1 MASVEDLL
9 RDLRKQVDGI
19 LPRGVDVSDLD
30 FEAHELVLYTKT
42 PQAFAADGDL
52 IRKLARGLQ
61 KRVAVRPD
69 PSALMPVEQAEA
81 KVRAI
86 VPAEA
91 GITDLAWA
99 ATGELTLEVQ
109 RPGLAIGAQGSTLNR
124 IRAEVGWNPRV
135 VRTPPIPSRTVKEV
149 REFLRSN
156 AEERRK
162 FLRRVGRRMHR
173 SVSEGDKFVRMTA
186 LGAWREVGR
195 SCSML
200 QTQDSKVIIDCGVKF
215 EENDPATPM
224 LWLGEVQPFTSL
236 DAVVLTHGHLDH
248 CGLVPLLFKYG
259 YEGPVYCTTPTRD
272 IMALLAMD
280 YIRVAEMQGA
290 KKPYDAEHVRQALLH
305 TVALD
310 WGETTDIA
318 PDMRLTFHDAGH
330 ILGSSVAHFHV
341 GEGLYNVAF
350 SGDIKYERSWLFNPA
365 HNKFPRLDAIIVEST
380 YGGKDNNQPSRVE
393 ASEATKAALLAT
405 AERKGKTV
413 FPVFAV
419 GRSQEVMLVIEE
431 LMRTGQIPKQPV
443 YLDGMIWEATA
454 LHTCYPEYLNDG
466 LKQKI
471 FQQGENPLLSPIF
484 KRVDSHEMRQRIC
497 ADPDP
502 CIVLATSGMLTGG
515 PVMEYMKHWADDP
528 RNTLC
533 FVGFNAEGSLGRKLQ
548 RGFREMPIQEGGNAR
563 SIRVEMA
570 LETIDGYSGHC
581 DRRQLMNFI
590 QNMEPQPKLVLTGHG
605 EASKCMD
612 LAQSIT
618 AKFNIEARS
627 LMNAETIRFK

>member
-1 MASVEDLL
+1 
-9 RDLRKQVDGI
+9 
-19 LPRGVDVSDLD
+19 
-30 FEAHELVLYTKT
+30 
-42 PQAFAADGDL
+42 AFADGDL
-52 IRKLARGLQ
+52 IRRLARGLQ
-61 KRVAVRPD
+61 KRVAIRPD
-69 PSALMPVEQAEA
+69 PSALVPIEQAEP

-91 GITDLAWA
+91 GIADLSWA

-109 RPGLAIGAQGSTLNR
+109 RPGLAIGAQGVTLNR

-135 VRTPPIPSRTVKEV
+135 VRTPPIPSRTVREV

-156 AEERRK
+156 AEERRR

-173 SVSEGDKFVRMTA
+173 SVSEGDRFVRMTA

-200 QTQDSKVIIDCGVKF
+200 QTQDSKVLVDCGVKF
-215 EENDPATPM
+215 EESDPATPM

-259 YEGPVYCTTPTRD
+259 YEGPVYCTPPTRD
-272 IMALLAMD
+272 ILALLAID
-280 YIRVAEMQGA
+280 YIRVAEAQGGR
-290 KKPYDAEHVRQALLH
+290 KPYDAEHVRQALLH
-305 TVALD
+305 TIPVE
-310 WGETTDIA
+310 WGETTDVA
-318 PDMRLTFHDAGH
+318 PDLRLTLHDAGH

-365 HNKFPRLDAIIVEST
+365 HNKFPRLDAVIVEST
-380 YGGKDNNQPSRVE
+380 YGGKENNQPSRVE
-393 ASEATKAALLAT
+393 AAEQTKKVLLAT

-431 LMRTGQIPKQPV
+431 LMRTGQVPRQPV

-471 FQQGENPLLSPIF
+471 FQQNENPLLSPIF
-484 KRVDSHEMRQRIC
+484 KRIDSHEMRQRVC

-515 PVMEYMKHWADDP
+515 PVLEYMKHWADDP

-548 RGFREMPIQEGGNAR
+548 RGFREMPIQEGGQSR

-570 LETIDGYSGHC
+570 LETIDGFSGHC

-590 QNMEPQPKLVLTGHG
+590 QNMDPQPKLVLTGHG
-605 EASKCMD
+605 EAGKCID
-612 LAQSIT
+612 LAQSIQ

-627 LMNAETIRFK
+627 LQNAETIRFR

>member
-9 RDLRKQVDGI
+9 RHLRTQVDGI

-61 KRVAVRPD
+61 KRVAIRPD
-69 PSALMPVEQAEA
+69 PSALMPQEEAER

-91 GITDLAWA
+91 GITDLSWA

-109 RPGLAIGAQGSTLNR
+109 RPGLAIGAQGATLNR

-149 REFLRSN
+149 REFLRTN

-200 QTQDSKVIIDCGVKF
+200 QTQDSKAIVDCGVKF

-305 TVALD
+305 TIALD

-365 HNKFPRLDAIIVEST
+365 NNKFPRLDAVIVEST

-393 ASEATKAALLAT
+393 ASEATKKALLAT

-515 PVMEYMKHWADDP
+515 PVMEYMKHWADDA

-627 LMNAETIRFK
+627 LQNAETIRFR